1 MQLRLLLASCSYF
14 SILEDKRCDIM
25 VFIILTVNIII
36 IMTDLFIIRKHFR
49 EQKFLNRVI
58 TFLFEDLKR

>member
-1 MQLRLLLASCSYF
+1 
-14 SILEDKRCDIM
+14 M